1 MMRDAC
7 CAPSSHVAIVFMG
20 FRRIGGGCDE
30 RDGFVPF
37 WLGCR
42 PLRGQ
47 KHARGMHDRDRR
59 VCAHCVKCKALS
71 LHFDGVCDEDC

>member
-1 MMRDAC
+1 MTSKVARGVAYSC
-7 CAPSSHVAIVFMG
+7 RLCAFL
-20 FRRIGGGCDE
+20 DE
-30 RDGFVPF
+30 
-37 WLGCR
+37 LGCR
-42 PLRGQ
+42 PLRGL

>member
-30 RDGFVPF
+30 CD
-37 WLGCR
+37 
-42 PLRGQ
+42 
-47 KHARGMHDRDRR
+47 
-59 VCAHCVKCKALS
+59 AHS
-71 LHFDGVCDEDC
+71 M